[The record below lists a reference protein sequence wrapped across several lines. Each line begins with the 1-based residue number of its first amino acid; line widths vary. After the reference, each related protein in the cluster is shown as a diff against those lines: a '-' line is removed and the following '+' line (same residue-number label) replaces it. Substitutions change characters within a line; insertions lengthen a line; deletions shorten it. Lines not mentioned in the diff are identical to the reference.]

1 MVQVYEGLVYM
12 NLSTELL
19 KSRGF
24 GEYENIDIQLQ
35 ELPQFFL
42 VYLADPSD
50 SGKIHNDVK
59 MRWLNGDQ
67 QVVDAMNQVCA
78 RPCGLRGAC
87 LTGTAKHLAAL
98 THTSP
103 ASECVHR
110 AMHHCVRFGCLR
122 PLSVSL
128 LSTPSRQRRP
138 FLHGTGAALAI

>member
-1 MVQVYEGLVYM
+1 MDGIGPCRQDRVVQVYEGLVYM

-24 GEYENIDIQLQ
+24 GEYENIDIPLE

-67 QVVDAMNQVCA
+67 QVVDAMTQVRLSSLLACDL
-78 RPCGLRGAC
+78 PGILRRDH
-87 LTGTAKHLAAL
+87 LHRLAAL
-98 THTSP
+98 NSFAIAGT
-103 ASECVHR
+103 
-110 AMHHCVRFGCLR
+110 
-122 PLSVSL
+122 LSMRCIVIYTFSC
-128 LSTPSRQRRP
+128 
-138 FLHGTGAALAI
+138 

>member
-24 GEYENIDIQLQ
+24 GEYENIDIPLQ

-67 QVVDAMNQVCA
+67 QEVDAMNQVCTAFRFA
-78 RPCGLRGAC
+78 RDL
-87 LTGTAKHLAAL
+87 
-98 THTSP
+98 SDW
-103 ASECVHR
+103 
-110 AMHHCVRFGCLR
+110 HCEAFS
-122 PLSVSL
+122 SVDAYVARL
-128 LSTPSRQRRP
+128 
-138 FLHGTGAALAI
+138 

>member
-12 NLSTELL
+12 NLSTKLL

-24 GEYENIDIQLQ
+24 GEYENIDVELR

-78 RPCGLRGAC
+78 TQDG
-87 LTGTAKHLAAL
+87 
-98 THTSP
+98 
-103 ASECVHR
+103 
-110 AMHHCVRFGCLR
+110 M
-122 PLSVSL
+122 SVCSYQRVSSL
-128 LSTPSRQRRP
+128 LIAWLETCCDV
-138 FLHGTGAALAI
+138 